1 MFLLY
6 DITHMWNLKQTN
18 WWTQQKRNR
27 LTDIEDKPMATSGER
42 EVGKG
47 NTEAGD
53 QEVQT
58 IIYKISYKDCFLC
71 ESVSVL

>member
-1 MFLLY
+1 
-6 DITHMWNLKQTN
+6 
-18 WWTQQKRNR
+18 
-27 LTDIEDKPMATSGER
+27 MATSGER